1 MAEESVDDRKKHL
14 KELEEYLK
22 TIPPP
27 PLEHTAE
34 LKMERKLKRI
44 IKKRKSK

>member
-1 MAEESVDDRKKHL
+1 MKHQ

-27 PLEHTAE
+27 PPEHTEE
-34 LKMERKLKRI
+34 LKMERNLKRMI
-44 IKKRKSK
+44 EKKERR